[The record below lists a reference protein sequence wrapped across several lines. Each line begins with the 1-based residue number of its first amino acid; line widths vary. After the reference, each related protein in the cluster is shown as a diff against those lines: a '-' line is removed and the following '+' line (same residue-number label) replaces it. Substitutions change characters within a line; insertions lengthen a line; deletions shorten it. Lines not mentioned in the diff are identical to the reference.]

1 MSHPGARA
9 RILVA
14 EDDVL
19 LAQTVVDVLQD
30 EGFQVTLAADGRL
43 ALEAFAESG
52 CDALLTD
59 IRMPNMDGLTL
70 IERLRTDNPTLPVV
84 VMSGYAPP
92 NLTTILRRLGAGP
105 IVTLEKPMTMRS
117 LVNAV
122 TKVLADRPCPG

>member
-1 MSHPGARA
+1 MSQPVTRA

-14 EDDVL
+14 EDDAL

-30 EGFQVTLAADGRL
+30 EGFQVTLAADGQL
-43 ALEAFAESG
+43 ALEAFAEVG

-59 IRMPNMDGLTL
+59 IRMPNMDGLAL
-70 IERLRTDNPTLPVV
+70 IERLRADNPTLPVV

-92 NLTTILRRLGAGP
+92 NLMTILNQLGTGP
-105 IVTLEKPMTMRS
+105 IVSSVKPMTMRS

-122 TKVLADRPCPG
+122 TQVLTDRNIAG